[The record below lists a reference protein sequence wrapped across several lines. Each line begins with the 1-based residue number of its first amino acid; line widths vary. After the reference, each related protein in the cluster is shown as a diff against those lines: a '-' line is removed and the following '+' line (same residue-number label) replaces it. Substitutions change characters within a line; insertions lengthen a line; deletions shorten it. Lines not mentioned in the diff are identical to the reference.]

1 MKFKLKVDG
10 KVKYSNGEQ
19 AAFKALSEKPKSSTA
34 ILEKVYPD
42 GKGDMPYNGR
52 KILIGTLKS
61 LKRKLLT
68 NKEPFKLCNSER
80 NGPHAMEFWLEAK

>member
-1 MKFKLKVDG
+1 MKFKLKVGG

-19 AAFKALSEKPKSSTA
+19 AVFKALSTTPRSSTVM
-34 ILEKVYPD
+34 LEKVYPD

-52 KILIGTLKS
+52 KIMIGMLKS
-61 LKRKLLT
+61 LRRKMLV

-80 NGPHAMEFWLEAK
+80 NGPHAMEFWLEGK